1 LQERSCYPGGLRSV
15 EEIPDHRLH
24 LSGIADRCRQ
34 LAASH
39 PEIDLDRVGIYGHS
53 TLLLIDALIKHNKD
67 FDMLALA
74 NRNHGYSSD
83 RLQDRGSTRLGGA
96 RPRDRQLTL
105 ESGIFRS

>member
-1 LQERSCYPGGLRSV
+1 MGTPFRSKTFHDVWYGDMGDNGL
-15 EEIPDHRLH
+15 IDH
-24 LSGIADRCRQ
+24 
-34 LAASH
+34 
-39 PEIDLDRVGIYGHS
+39 VGIYGHS